1 MNNKVKFELPYN
13 GKHQILNSLISLL
26 VFHIF
31 KVNFKTFIKLSPFL
45 PKLSGRGKI
54 YKIRFNN
61 KTINLIDESYNASP
75 LSMKATIIYF
85 SDLIIDKKY
94 KKFLVLGDMLEL
106 GCKTRFFHTEILK
119 YLKVLKI

>member
-1 MNNKVKFELPYN
+1 MLKKSADAYLKKISSLENDKLNVETIIMNNKVKFELPYN

-85 SDLIIDKKY
+85 SDLIIDKK
-94 KKFLVLGDMLEL
+94 
-106 GCKTRFFHTEILK
+106 I
-119 YLKVLKI
+119 